1 MKIGFFDSGVGGLSV
16 LNEAWHELPAD
27 TEYLFYCDSDH
38 VPYGAKTRDEIR
50 HYADEAVGFLFRQG
64 ADAVVVA
71 CNTATAVAIS
81 ALRKKYTRPII
92 GMEPAVKPA
101 VEESEGRRILTAAT
115 PVTVREE
122 KLKKLLAR
130 VDSGHCVD
138 LIPLPQLVLFAEN
151 ENFDTPEVE
160 TSLRDSLK
168 EYRLEDYFALVLGCT
183 HFNYFK
189 PVFRKIFG
197 EQLIFVDGRHGTIRH
212 LKDVMGL
219 AERETGNSA
228 RVDCLQDLTD
238 RFHTVFFISGRPVE
252 DRAALEHFMRLLN
265 RLEDVRSV

>member
-1 MKIGFFDSGVGGLSV
+1 MRTKRSAS
-16 LNEAWHELPAD
+16 
-27 TEYLFYCDSDH
+27 CSD
-38 VPYGAKTRDEIR
+38 R
-50 HYADEAVGFLFRQG
+50 G

-238 RFHTVFFISGRPVE
+238 RFHTVFYISGRPVE